1 MRRRVQRFRPDPRQ
15 GLVLT
20 HVGES
25 GLIQRLT
32 TLLPKAPA
40 NVLVGAGLDDTAVV
54 DVGTSDLWLLTCDV
68 QCEGTHFER
77 EWIDAHTLGRRA
89 AAVNLSDIA
98 AMGGEP
104 HFALVSLLLP
114 PGLPV
119 RFFDDVMRGLAARFH
134 AARTV
139 IVGGNIAR
147 ARRDIAIDVCLVGRV
162 ARRQLVRRSGA
173 RPGDRILITGSPGD
187 SAAGLALL
195 RHDPERGGALRRRF
209 LEPEPR
215 LAAGRALALGGAS
228 AMIDVSDGLSTDL
241 LRLCDASG
249 VDVEIHADRLPI
261 SAALS
266 RAATRLGEDPLRW
279 VLHGGEAYELLCAL
293 PPARLA
299 GARQRRLQARAGVPL
314 HDIGCVLAPGAGR
327 WLVHDGRRLPLEP
340 ESFEHFPR
348 PKAAFTRPSVRQG
361 KTAEGRRKAGAKAR
375 RASRA
380 PRSS

>member
-1 MRRRVQRFRPDPRQ
+1 MRRRAQRFRPEPRQ
-15 GLVLT
+15 GPLLT

-32 TLLPKAPA
+32 ALLPDAPA

-54 DVGTSDLWLLTCDV
+54 DVGASDLWLLTCDV

-77 EWIDAHTLGRRA
+77 AWIDAYTLGRRA

-104 HFALVSLLLP
+104 RFALVSLLLP
-114 PGLPV
+114 PRLPL
-119 RFFDDVMRGLAARFH
+119 RFYDEVMRGLAARF
-134 AARTV
+134 ADARTV

-147 ARRDIAIDVCLVGRV
+147 SRRDIAIDVCLVGRV
-162 ARRQLVRRSGA
+162 ARRRLVRRRGA

-195 RHDPERGGALRRRF
+195 RRGATGGGALRRRF

-215 LAAGRALALGGAS
+215 LAAGRAFAACGAS

-241 LRLCDASG
+241 LHLCDASG
-249 VDVEIHADRLPI
+249 VDVEIHTDRLPV

-266 RAATRLGEDPLRW
+266 RAAARLGENPLRW

-299 GARQRRLQARAGVPL
+299 GAHKRRLQTRAGVPL
-314 HDIGCVLAPGAGR
+314 HDIGRVLRAGSGR
-327 WLVHDGRRLPLEP
+327 WLVHGGQRLPLEA
-340 ESFEHFPR
+340 ESFDHFPR
-348 PKAAFTRPSVRQG
+348 SKATSTLGRG
-361 KTAEGRRKAGAKAR
+361 KTAVAGVK

-380 PRSS
+380 RRSS

>member
-1 MRRRVQRFRPDPRQ
+1 MRRRAQRFRPGPSQ
-15 GLVLT
+15 EPILT

-32 TLLPKAPA
+32 ALLPEAPA

-54 DVGTSDLWLLTCDV
+54 DVGASDLWLLTCDV

-77 EWIDAHTLGRRA
+77 AWIDAYTLGRRA

-104 HFALVSLLLP
+104 RFALVSLLLP
-114 PGLPV
+114 PRLPL
-119 RFFDDVMRGLAARFH
+119 RFYDEVMRGLAARF
-134 AARTV
+134 ADARTV

-147 ARRDIAIDVCLVGRV
+147 SRRDIAIDVCLLGRV
-162 ARRQLVRRSGA
+162 ARRQLVRRRGA

-195 RHDPERGGALRRRF
+195 RRGATGGGALRRRF

-215 LAAGRALALGGAS
+215 LAAGRALAAGGAS

-241 LRLCDASG
+241 LHLCDASG
-249 VDVEIHADRLPI
+249 VDVEIHADRLPV
-261 SAALS
+261 STALA
-266 RAATRLGEDPLRW
+266 RAAARLGENPLRW

-299 GARQRRLQARAGVPL
+299 GAHKRRLQASAGVPL
-314 HDIGCVLAPGAGR
+314 HDIGHVLRAGSGR
-327 WLVHDGRRLPLEP
+327 WLVHGGRRLPLEA
-340 ESFEHFPR
+340 ESFDHFPR
-348 PKAAFTRPSVRQG
+348 SKSTSALGRG
-361 KTAEGRRKAGAKAR
+361 KTADAGVKRPRAR
-375 RASRA
+375 RPS
-380 PRSS
+380 